1 MKLAKYLFDGTTGWG
16 VVKENTIAPVS
27 DWPSLREGIAA
38 GATMIAASA
47 ARASQPIPL
56 GSVTLLPPAEPEGKI
71 ICVGLNYSN
80 HVAET
85 GREHPEHPSVFIRL
99 LDSFVGHN
107 TPIQRPSVSER
118 FDFEGE
124 IAVVIGRGGRHI
136 PAANAMEHV
145 FGFTCL
151 AENSVRD
158 FQKHT
163 TQVTAGKNFTASGA
177 IGPWI
182 VSADELS
189 RIEALT
195 VTTHLNDEQMQHG
208 QLSDLIYP
216 IPKLIEYI
224 STFTALN
231 PGDIIATGTPEGV
244 GNSRTPPRY
253 MCAGEVLSV
262 SVPGVGTLRNPVI
275 DEPAANL

>member
-1 MKLAKYLFDGTTGWG
+1 MRLAKYQVDGTTGWG
-16 VVKENTIAPVS
+16 VVNGDIIAPVS
-27 DWPSLREGIAA
+27 DWPSLRQGIAA
-38 GATMIAASA
+38 GTEMIAASA
-47 ARASQPIPL
+47 ARTSQHLPL
-56 GSVTLLPPAEPEGKI
+56 ASVTLLPPAEPEGKI
-71 ICVGLNYSN
+71 FCVGLNYRN

-85 GREHPEHPSVFIRL
+85 GREYPEHPSVFVRL
-99 LDSFVGHN
+99 LDSFVGHS
-107 TPIQRPSVSER
+107 TPVQRPTVSER

-124 IAVVIGRGGRHI
+124 IAVVIGRSGRHI
-136 PAANAMEHV
+136 PAAKAFDHI

-182 VSADELS
+182 VSADELPG
-189 RIEALT
+189 IDAMT
-195 VTTHLNDEQMQHG
+195 ITTHLNDEQMQQG

-224 STFTALN
+224 STFTTLN
-231 PGDIIATGTPEGV
+231 PGRGRQLTQTAALYGCRRRSAHFGV
-244 GNSRTPPRY
+244 RHRHLAKPRHRR
-253 MCAGEVLSV
+253 AG
-262 SVPGVGTLRNPVI
+262 RQPVT
-275 DEPAANL
+275 D